1 MSKDLN
7 STTSALIAANLAD
20 EILKQYGMAIGL
32 NSTSAS
38 KLTNMSMTNILVSNS
53 SSDNKSGMMSME
65 SMPMNQQTDAMA
77 FHNLSKNA
85 TIIDQTNYQTA
96 TMLASSLKNSFLHD
110 LQNAKLTNST
120 GLMRLP
126 MEIKFTAVD
135 DLGEGI
141 NNLISALNR
150 NGPLDEIMSIV
161 HGQIHPNV
169 HMAFDLKLR
178 GE

>member
-1 MSKDLN
+1 
-7 STTSALIAANLAD
+7 
-20 EILKQYGMAIGL
+20 
-32 NSTSAS
+32 
-38 KLTNMSMTNILVSNS
+38 
-53 SSDNKSGMMSME
+53 
-65 SMPMNQQTDAMA
+65 MA

-85 TIIDQTNYQTA
+85 TIKDQTNYQTA
-96 TMLASSLKNSFLHD
+96 TMLASSLKNSFLND
-110 LQNAKLTNST
+110 LQNTKLTNST
-120 GLMRLP
+120 GLLRLP
-126 MEIKFTAVD
+126 TEIKFTAVG

-169 HMAFDLKLR
+169 HMHMAFDLKLR